1 MLITARYFVNTGK
14 NRLKSDVR
22 LSKGAGI
29 TPRNNEM
36 KDVIKVI
43 ESSEKIRI
51 LIK

>member
-14 NRLKSDVR
+14 NRLKRDVK

-29 TPRNNEM
+29 TLRNNEM
-36 KDVIKVI
+36 KEFIKVI
-43 ESSEKIRI
+43 ESSEKIGF